1 MDLRQAGV
9 SGCVTVSFVVD
20 TLGRADRSTL
30 KLIAY
35 SDRGFVESVW
45 DALPKMQFI
54 PAEVDGTRGRRFPG
68 AANDRRAGFVQPQ
81 PLPPIMANLKLAFR
95 TLLKTPFVTTVA
107 VLSLALGIGANAA
120 IFSLFNQ
127 MLLRPLPVPNSGSLV
142 NLAAPGPNPGSQ
154 SCTGAGDCTEVWSY
168 PMFRDLE
175 KAQTV
180 FTGIAAHRTF
190 GANLAF
196 RNQTLDAQGM
206 FVSGSYFPVL
216 QIRPAAGR
224 LFSPTDDQTI
234 GAHQV
239 AVLGYSYWEN
249 KLGKDPSVVGQ
260 SIIVNGQP
268 MTIVGVTPAG
278 FEGTTLGTRPDIY
291 VPITMRTAL
300 SPGFTKNNYDR
311 RTSYWIYLFARLKP
325 GITNEA
331 AQRSINGIYK
341 PIINDVETKL
351 QEGLSP
357 KNIERFR
364 AKEVIVSNGARG
376 QSSLHQR
383 VQTPLFLLIGITGIV
398 LVIACANIA
407 NLLLARAANRSM
419 EMAVRLSLGASRGQ
433 LLGQLL
439 TESVLLAALGGIV
452 SLLVAQWTLGGL
464 ASLLPADATSTLR
477 FAVDPTVVAFAAGLS
492 VLTGLL
498 FGMYP
503 ALHSTRPDLVTT
515 LRSNSGKH
523 SSTRAATRFR
533 SSLVMVQIA
542 LSMAL
547 LICAGLFVRSL
558 MNVSRVNLGL
568 RTENVVTFSLSP
580 ERNGYTRE
588 RSRQFFLRAEE
599 SLAAVPGVTG
609 VTSAL
614 VGILQGNSW
623 GNDVEVEGW
632 KSGPDVDS
640 NSRMNQIGAG
650 YFKTLGV
657 PLVSGREFTAQD
669 RLGAPMV
676 AIVNEAFARKYK
688 LGRDA
693 VGKRMDLSGS
703 KDLRM
708 EIVGLAKDAKYS
720 DVKDEVPPVYFTPW
734 AQDSTT
740 ATLDF
745 YVRTAGD
752 PSTLVRSIPQIIA
765 KLDPQLPVQD
775 LKTLP
780 QQVRE
785 NVYLDRMISTLSA
798 AFAALATLLAAVGL
812 YGVLAYTVAQRTR
825 EIGVRMALGADSTR
839 VRTMVLR
846 QVLRMTIVGGAVGIV
861 GALAL
866 EKTARSLLF
875 GLDGHDPLVV
885 IGAAVVLAIVALA
898 AGYVPARRASKIH
911 PMQALRYE

>member
-1 MDLRQAGV
+1 
-9 SGCVTVSFVVD
+9 
-20 TLGRADRSTL
+20 
-30 KLIAY
+30 
-35 SDRGFVESVW
+35 
-45 DALPKMQFI
+45 
-54 PAEVDGTRGRRFPG
+54 
-68 AANDRRAGFVQPQ
+68 
-81 PLPPIMANLKLAFR
+81 MANIKLAFR
-95 TLLKTPFVTTVA
+95 TLFKTPFVTAVA

-127 MLLRPLPVPNSGSLV
+127 MLLRPLPVPNPGALV

-154 SCTGAGDCTEVWSY
+154 SCTGAGDCTKVWSY

-175 KAQTV
+175 RAQTV
-180 FTGIAAHRTF
+180 FTGIAAHRAF
-190 GANLAF
+190 GASLAF
-196 RNQTLDAQGM
+196 RNQTLDAEGM

-216 QIRPAAGR
+216 QLQPAVGR
-224 LFSPTDDQTI
+224 LLGPADDQTV

-239 AVLGYSYWEN
+239 AVLGYNYWETR
-249 KLGKDPSVVGQ
+249 LGKDPSVVGQ

-268 MTIVGVTPAG
+268 MTIVGVAPQG
-278 FEGTTLGTRPDIY
+278 FEGTTLGNRPDIY

-300 SPGFTKNNYDR
+300 SPLFTANQYER
-311 RTSYWIYLFARLKP
+311 RTNYWIYLFARLKP
-325 GITNEA
+325 GVTAEA
-331 AQRSINGIYK
+331 AQRSANGIYK
-341 PIINDVETKL
+341 PIINDVEAKL
-351 QEGLSP
+351 QQGLSE
-357 KNIERFR
+357 KTMERFR
-364 AKEVIVSNGARG
+364 AKEVIVSDGARG
-376 QSSLHQR
+376 QSSLHRR
-383 VQTPLFLLIGITGIV
+383 VKTPLLLLIGITAIV

-407 NLLLARAANRSM
+407 NLLLARAATRSM
-419 EMAVRLSLGASRGQ
+419 EMAVRLSLGASRRQ
-433 LLGQLL
+433 LLAQLL

-452 SLLVAQWTLGGL
+452 SLLVARGTLGGL
-464 ASLLPADATSTLR
+464 AALLPSDASSTLK

-492 VLTGLL
+492 VVTGLL

-515 LRSNSGKH
+515 LRANSGKH
-523 SSTRAATRFR
+523 SGTRAATRFR
-533 SSLVMVQIA
+533 SSLVTAQIA

-558 MNVSRVNLGL
+558 MNVSRVNLGI
-568 RTENVVTFSLSP
+568 RVENVVTFSLAP
-580 ERNGYTRE
+580 ERNGYSRD
-588 RSRQFFLRAEE
+588 RSRQFLSRVDEALG
-599 SLAAVPGVTG
+599 SQPGVTG
-609 VTSAL
+609 VTSGL
-614 VGILQGNSW
+614 VGLLQGNSW

-640 NSRMNQIGAG
+640 NSRFNQVGAG
-650 YFKTLGV
+650 YFTTLGI

-669 RLGAPMV
+669 RVGTPQV
-676 AIVNEAFARKYK
+676 AIVNEAFAKKFK

-693 VGKRMDLSGS
+693 VGKRMDYSGS
-703 KDLRM
+703 KDLKM
-708 EIVGLAKDAKYS
+708 EIVGLVKDAKYS
-720 DVKDEVPPVYFTPW
+720 DVKDEVPPVFFVPW

-740 ATLDF
+740 TNLAF

-752 PSTLVRSIPQIIA
+752 PVQLVRSIPKVIA
-765 KLDPQLPVQD
+765 QLDPQLPVQD

-780 QQVRE
+780 EQVKE

-825 EIGVRMALGADSTR
+825 EIGVRMALGADAGR

-846 QVLRMTIVGGAVGIV
+846 QVGQMTLIGGVVGII

-875 GLDGHDPLVV
+875 GLDGHDPLVMV
-885 IGAAVVLAIVALA
+885 AAGAVLALVALG
-898 AGYVPARRASKIH
+898 AGYLPARRASKIH

>member
-1 MDLRQAGV
+1 
-9 SGCVTVSFVVD
+9 
-20 TLGRADRSTL
+20 
-30 KLIAY
+30 
-35 SDRGFVESVW
+35 
-45 DALPKMQFI
+45 
-54 PAEVDGTRGRRFPG
+54 
-68 AANDRRAGFVQPQ
+68 
-81 PLPPIMANLKLAFR
+81 MANLKLALR
-95 TLLKTPFVTTVA
+95 TLLKTPFVTAVA

-127 MLLRPLPVPNSGSLV
+127 MLLRPLPVPSPGSLV

-168 PMFRDLE
+168 RMFRDLE
-175 KAQTV
+175 KAQTS

-216 QIRPAAGR
+216 QLQPAAGR
-224 LFSPTDDQTI
+224 LFGPNDDQTV
-234 GAHQV
+234 GAHPV
-239 AVLGYSYWEN
+239 AVLGYNYWDN
-249 KLGKDPSVVGQ
+249 RLGKDPSVVGQ
-260 SIIVNGQP
+260 SITVNGQP
-268 MTIVGVTPAG
+268 MTIVGVAPRG
-278 FEGTTLGTRPDIY
+278 FEGTTLGNRPDIY

-300 SPGFTKNNYDR
+300 SPLFTAAQYERRNN
-311 RTSYWIYLFARLKP
+311 YWIYLFARLKP
-325 GITNEA
+325 GVSAEA

-341 PIINDVETKL
+341 PIINDVEAKL
-351 QEGLSP
+351 QQGLSD
-357 KNIERFR
+357 KNMERFR
-364 AKEVIVSNGARG
+364 AKEVVVTNGARG
-376 QSSLHQR
+376 QSTLHRR
-383 VQTPLFLLIGITGIV
+383 VQTPLLLLIGITAIV

-419 EMAVRLSLGASRGQ
+419 EMAVRLSLGASRKQ
-433 LLGQLL
+433 LLTQLL
-439 TESVLLAALGGIV
+439 TESVLLATLGGLV
-452 SLLVAQWTLGGL
+452 SLVVAQWTLGGL
-464 ASLLPADATSTLR
+464 ASLLPADSTSTLK

-523 SSTRAATRFR
+523 SGTRAATRFR
-533 SSLVMVQIA
+533 SSLVTVQIA

-558 MNVSRVNLGL
+558 ANVSRVNLGIQV
-568 RTENVVTFSLSP
+568 ENVVAFSLAP
-580 ERNGYTRE
+580 ERNGYSRD
-588 RSRQFFLRAEE
+588 RSRQFLLRVEE
-599 SLAAVPGVTG
+599 TLAAQPGVTG

-614 VGILQGNSW
+614 VGLLQGNSW
-623 GNDVEVEGW
+623 GNDVEVQGW

-640 NSRMNQIGAG
+640 NSRMNQVGAG
-650 YFKTLGV
+650 YFKTLGI

-669 RLGAPMV
+669 RVGTPQV
-676 AIVNEAFARKYK
+676 AIVNEAFAKKFK

-703 KDLRM
+703 TDLKL

-720 DVKDEVPPVYFTPW
+720 DVKNEVPPVYFTPW

-752 PSTLVRSIPQIIA
+752 PSQLVRAIPKVIA
-765 KLDPQLPVQD
+765 QLDPQLPVQD
-775 LKTLP
+775 LKTLSA
-780 QQVRE
+780 QVRE

-825 EIGVRMALGADSTR
+825 EIGVRMALGADAGR

-846 QVLRMTIVGGAVGIV
+846 QVGRMTIIGGVVGII

-866 EKTARSLLF
+866 ERTARSLLF
-875 GLDGHDPLVV
+875 GLEGHDPLVV
-885 IGAAVVLAIVALA
+885 IGAAVVLAIVALG
-898 AGYVPARRASKIH
+898 AGYLPARRASKIH